1 MLSLRKKK
9 ILSAVVDGYIEKAS
23 PVSSK
28 EIQRNCLPDCS
39 SATIRNEL
47 SALESM
53 GYLIQ
58 PHVSAGRIPSEKAFR
73 FYVNELACE
82 NTLTE
87 QELQLI
93 ESHFQHKHAS
103 LEEVIT
109 QVTKVISEIT
119 NYTSVVVKADMADK
133 ITAIK
138 LLDLSNG
145 QMLVVIVTE
154 TRVLKDGIVD
164 IPDGFDDVMLV
175 QSQNWLNKLFVG
187 KHISQF
193 LNFTYPYTL
202 VNDQF
207 KQFNTLFKKII
218 DVLKKQSLANGMDVT
233 VCGEHNIFQHSEYN
247 DVGSAQKFLNEVG
260 SKDKMAQVFTDDGG
274 QDGFVTIKI
283 GADEKAPEGCSVV
296 TTRVALGQNIAGSIG
311 VIGPVRM
318 NYKKVLSVLDKI
330 SNIII
335 DMMGKE

>member
-28 EIQRNCLPDCS
+28 EIQKNCLQDCS

-73 FYVNELACE
+73 FYVNEL
-82 NTLTE
+82 TYDDYLTDDE
-87 QELQLI
+87 VNVI
-93 ESHFQHKHAS
+93 ESKLLRKHDS
-103 LEEVIT
+103 LDDVIKQIT
-109 QVTKVISEIT
+109 NVVSEIT
-119 NYTSVVVKADMADK
+119 HYTSVVVKADMADK

-154 TRVLKDGIVD
+154 TRVLKDGMVD
-164 IPDGFDDVMLV
+164 IPDEFDELMLL
-175 QSQNWLNKLFVG
+175 QAQAWLNRLFVG

-202 VNDQF
+202 TNDQF
-207 KQFNTLFKKII
+207 KLNSLFKKII

-233 VCGEHNIFQHSEYN
+233 VCGEHNIFQHSEYS
-247 DVGSAQKFLNEVG
+247 DVNNVQKFLSEVG

-283 GADEKAPEGCSVV
+283 GSSENAPEGCSVV
-296 TTRVALGQNIAGSIG
+296 TSRVALGPNIAGSIG

-318 NYKKVLSVLDKI
+318 NYKKVLAVLDKI

>member
-28 EIQRNCLPDCS
+28 EIQKNCLQDCS

-73 FYVNELACE
+73 FYVNELTCD
-82 NTLTE
+82 NYLTDDE
-87 QELQLI
+87 VNVI
-93 ESHFQHKHAS
+93 ESKLLRKHDS
-103 LEEVIT
+103 LDDVIKQIT
-109 QVTKVISEIT
+109 NVVSEIT
-119 NYTSVVVKADMADK
+119 HYTSVVVKADMADK

-154 TRVLKDGIVD
+154 TRVLKDGMVD
-164 IPDGFDDVMLV
+164 IPDEFDELMLL
-175 QSQNWLNKLFVG
+175 QAQAWLNRLFVG

-202 VNDQF
+202 TNDQF
-207 KQFNTLFKKII
+207 KLNSLFKKII

-233 VCGEHNIFQHSEYN
+233 VCGEHNIFQHSEYS
-247 DVGSAQKFLNEVG
+247 DVNNVQKFLSEVG

-283 GADEKAPEGCSVV
+283 GSSENAPEGCSVV
-296 TTRVALGQNIAGSIG
+296 TSRVALGPNIAGSIG

-318 NYKKVLSVLDKI
+318 NYKKVLAVLDKI

>member
-28 EIQRNCLPDCS
+28 EIQKNCLQDCS

-73 FYVNELACE
+73 FYVNELTYE
-82 NTLTE
+82 NCLTE
-87 QELQLI
+87 EETSFI
-93 ESHFQHKHAS
+93 ENKLLRKHDS
-103 LEEVIT
+103 LDDVIQQIT
-109 QVTKVISEIT
+109 DVVSQIT

-154 TRVLKDGIVD
+154 TRVLKDGMVD
-164 IPDGFDDVMLV
+164 IPDEFDELMLL
-175 QSQNWLNKLFVG
+175 QAQAWLNRLFVG

-202 VNDQF
+202 TNDQF
-207 KQFNTLFKKII
+207 KLNSLFKKII
-218 DVLKKQSLANGMDVT
+218 DVLRKQSLANGMDVT
-233 VCGEHNIFQHSEYN
+233 VCGEHNIFQHSEYS
-247 DVGSAQKFLNEVG
+247 DVANVQKFLSEVG

-283 GADEKAPEGCSVV
+283 GSSENAPEGCSVV
-296 TTRVALGQNIAGSIG
+296 TSRVALGANIAGSIG

-318 NYKKVLSVLDKI
+318 NYKKVLAVLDKI